1 MLKTVDGAVF
11 NDAKLLVASLLTRQL
26 QTAVEDE
33 IEVSRGYAVGW
44 IDYYSDGCGFK
55 AHIAKQYGVQ
65 VTDVCGDSDSFYLT
79 IEVSGYIKKFLE
91 KYKIDEKIVLEIYNT
106 TGDGWNTYDDIAE
119 FSDAIGELRF
129 EEDYLLDVDEE
140 KFIQD
145 FSEAAFMQKLAG

>member
-1 MLKTVDGAVF
+1 MLKRFDDTVFDGT
-11 NDAKLLVASLLTRQL
+11 KLAANLLTRQL

-44 IDYYSDGCGFK
+44 IDYYNGICGFK
-55 AHIAKQYGVQ
+55 ARIVKQYGMQ

-106 TGDGWNTYDDIAE
+106 TGDGWNTYEDIAQ

-129 EEDYLLDVDEE
+129 EEDYLLRVDAWE
-140 KFIQD
+140 FIQD
-145 FSEAAFMQKLAG
+145 FCEAAFLQKLGG